1 MRSIW
6 KGHIRFSLVTIPI
19 QVFNGLESTNDL
31 AFRQLHD
38 KDNGRIEYKK
48 ICSSC
53 NEEVPF
59 ANIIKG
65 YEYEPDKY
73 VVLKK
78 EELEAVQLSSTKI
91 VDIEAFVDQAEVH
104 PSLFEAVYYLG
115 PNGTIANPTFHLLR
129 EALQTSG
136 KAGIG
141 RIVLREREDV
151 VLIVPEGNGLIM
163 YKLRYP
169 YEVRNINLVPDVQSN
184 SVDKAQLDLA
194 NTLINSMVKKFDEIK
209 FEDHYRNAVLDIINQ
224 KISGKQTVSVDTPN
238 VETPVVD
245 IMDALKKSIE
255 EAKLKKG
262 A

>member
-19 QVFNGLESTNDL
+19 QVFNGLEAGNDIS
-31 AFRQLHD
+31 FRQLHD

-59 ANIIKG
+59 GNIAKG

-78 EELEAVQLSSTKI
+78 EELESVKLSSTRI
-91 VDIEAFVDQAEVH
+91 VDIEAFVDQTEVH

-115 PNGTIANPTFHLLR
+115 PNGTIANPTFNLLR
-129 EALQTSG
+129 EALQTAG
-136 KAGIG
+136 KAGVG

-151 VLIVPEGNGLIM
+151 VLIVPEANGLIM

-169 YEVRNINLVPDVQSN
+169 YEVRNIKLVPDVQTTA
-184 SVDKAQLDLA
+184 VDQAQLDLA

-209 FEDHYRNAVLDIINQ
+209 FEDHFRNAVMDIINQ
-224 KISGKQTVSVDTPN
+224 KISGKN
-238 VETPVVD
+238 VISIDSAKEETPVVD
-245 IMDALKKSIE
+245 IMEALKKSIE